1 MGEIVLIRHGQA
13 NSAARDEASYDRL
26 SALGHRQA
34 DWLGAHMRAAGERY
48 DRVLMGAL
56 RRHRETAEGLGTVGP
71 APEVDPRLDEL
82 DYFNLGKALRD
93 MRGVPLPAREEEFAA
108 HLSRLLAAWRDAEIM
123 GQETFSDF
131 EMRVTDVLHEAAEPG
146 RRVLCVTSGGVIA
159 MMVRAL
165 LGLDTEGLARI
176 MLPIFNSSVHRLLV
190 TDNGTIL
197 AGFNAVPHLDRPE
210 RAHAR
215 THY

>member
-13 NSAARDEASYDRL
+13 NSAARDEESYDRL

-34 DWLGAHMRAAGERY
+34 AWLGAHLRAAGERY
-48 DRVLMGAL
+48 DRVLMGSL
-56 RRHRETAEGLGTVGP
+56 RRHRETAGGLGELGP
-71 APEVDPRLDEL
+71 APETDPRLNEM
-82 DYFNLGKALRD
+82 DYFNLGKSLRAY
-93 MRGVPLPAREEEFAA
+93 RGVPMPEREEEFAA
-108 HLSRLLAAWRDAEIM
+108 YLSHLLDAWHNAEIM

-131 EMRVTDVLHEAAEPG
+131 ELRVTDILHEAAEPG
-146 RRVLCVTSGGVIA
+146 RRVLCVTSGGVIG
-159 MMVRAL
+159 MIVRTL

-176 MLPIFNSSVHRLLV
+176 MLPILNSSVHRLLV
-190 TDNGTIL
+190 TDHGTIL
-197 AGFNAVPHLDRPE
+197 AGFNAVPHLERPD

>member
-34 DWLGAHMRAAGERY
+34 AWLGAHMQEAGERY

-56 RRHRETAEGLGTVGP
+56 RRHRETAEGLGALGP
-71 APEVDPRLDEL
+71 APEVDARLDEL
-82 DYFNLGKALRD
+82 DYFNLGKALRER
-93 MRGVPLPAREEEFAA
+93 RGVALPAGEEEFAG
-108 HLSRLLAAWRDAEIM
+108 HLSRLL
-123 GQETFSDF
+123 
-131 EMRVTDVLHEAAEPG
+131 AEPG

-190 TDNGTIL
+190 TDHGTIL

>member
-34 DWLGAHMRAAGERY
+34 AWLGAHMAEAGERY

-56 RRHRETAEGLGTVGP
+56 RRHRETAEGLGTPGP

-190 TDNGTIL
+190 TDHGTIL
-197 AGFNAVPHLDRPE
+197 AGFNAVPHLDRPD

>member
-1 MGEIVLIRHGQA
+1 MGEIILIRHGQA
-13 NSAARDEASYDRL
+13 NSAARDEESYDRL

-34 DWLGAHMRAAGERY
+34 AWLGEHLRGAGERY

-56 RRHRETAEGLGTVGP
+56 RRHRETAQGLGDLGL
-71 APEVDPRLDEL
+71 APETDARLNEM

-93 MRGVPLPAREEEFAA
+93 HRGVPMPEREEDFAGY
-108 HLSRLLAAWRDAEIM
+108 LSHLLASWHNAEIM

-131 EMRVTDVLHEAAEPG
+131 ELRVTDILHEAAEPG
-146 RRVLCVTSGGVIA
+146 RRVLCVTSGGVIG
-159 MMVRAL
+159 MIVRTL
-165 LGLDTEGLARI
+165 MNLDTEGLARI
-176 MLPIFNSSVHRLLV
+176 MLPILNSSVHRLLV
-190 TDNGTIL
+190 TDHGTIL
-197 AGFNAVPHLDRPE
+197 AGFNAVPHLERPD

>member
-34 DWLGAHMRAAGERY
+34 AWLGAHMQEAGERY

-56 RRHRETAEGLGTVGP
+56 RRHRETAEGLGTLGP
-71 APEVDPRLDEL
+71 APEVDARLDEL
-82 DYFNLGKALRD
+82 DYFNLGKALRER
-93 MRGVPLPAREEEFAA
+93 RGVALPAGEEEFAG

-190 TDNGTIL
+190 TDHGTIL